1 MKIDFRRRLFPGIAL
16 LNMMSNPFSNSTNIQ
31 IRLTRDDCPS
41 NDDRITIKYKD
52 ENMYQIFYRDG
63 NTLSSKDQTYCT
75 VLSGEELDV
84 YINSLFT
91 LLARDRDPFRSV
103 EFQIPCFPC
112 LQFDTE
118 DFRQGKLR
126 KALKQVMPILYS
138 AAKY

>member
-1 MKIDFRRRLFPGIAL
+1 MSPFRT
-16 LNMMSNPFSNSTNIQ
+16 STNIQ
-31 IRLTRDDCPS
+31 IRLTRSEDES
-41 NDDRITIKYKD
+41 EDDRIAIRYKD
-52 ENMYQIFYRDG
+52 EDMYQLFFRDG
-63 NTLSSKDQTYCT
+63 NTKGKPQTYCT

-84 YINSLFT
+84 YIESLFT

-112 LQFDTE
+112 VQYNVE

-126 KALKQVMPILYS
+126 TALKDLMPVLYA